1 MLETTSFALETCPQE
16 SPCNLYTV
24 GSLLTSTLGMD
35 EAHSIIPLRLQVV
48 DTIEIK
54 LMINSLLS
62 AELFHTDLSRPVTFY
77 PLPVFRSPLGTR
89 NTPRAFFNIHNSL
102 ISARD
107 AVGASQ
113 METAFNRQAE
123 NYNQRLTHS
132 GVYWRHVA
140 RNTSVTATVGVLV
153 SDVFPCQRRI
163 WVAVLSGCVFS
174 GQKQVTCLFQY
185 FISGNSGSWP
195 DYHSSTNIWE

>member
-1 MLETTSFALETCPQE
+1 LLWRHVPRSLPATF
-16 SPCNLYTV
+16 NTV
-24 GSLLTSTLGMD
+24 GSLLTSTLGKD
-35 EAHSIIPLRLQVV
+35 EAPSTNSLRLQAV
-48 DTIEIK
+48 DTIDIE

-62 AELFHTDLSRPVTFY
+62 AELFHTDLSRPVAFY

-89 NTPRAFFNIHNSL
+89 NTPVPSIMSITHLSL
-102 ISARD
+102 PEVQWAHRRWKQRSVDKRR
-107 AVGASQ
+107 
-113 METAFNRQAE
+113 TT
-123 NYNQRLTHS
+123 YNQRLTHS
-132 GVYWRHVA
+132 GVYWRRVA
-140 RNTSVTATVGVLV
+140 RNMSVTATVGVLV

-185 FISGNSGSWP
+185 FISGNSGGWP